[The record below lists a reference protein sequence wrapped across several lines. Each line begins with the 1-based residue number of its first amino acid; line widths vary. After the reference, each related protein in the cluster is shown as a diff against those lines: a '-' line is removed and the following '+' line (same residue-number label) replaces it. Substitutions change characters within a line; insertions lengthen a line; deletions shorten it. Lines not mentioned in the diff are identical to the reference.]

1 MYNVYKLLEKYEL
14 LERRLKSIK
23 PFTGSRE
30 KNSRFCI
37 SCGELAT
44 KIVSYSIE
52 GAVII
57 EKHCDAC
64 AKKVEDSSPK

>member
-1 MYNVYKLLEKYEL
+1 MLDKI
-14 LERRLKSIK
+14 LKSIE
-23 PFTGSRE
+23 PFTARRNQ
-30 KNSRFCI
+30 NSRFCI